1 MTDLSRLLNGHRSIR
16 RYKPGP
22 IARELI
28 DEVCADAMAGASS
41 SGNLNNVSLVLTQ
54 DVQRRQQLYELHAR
68 QPMILQAPLLVTF
81 VADCYRTRRWLTRG
95 AARDNFN
102 NLMGYHIALCD
113 AMIVAQNVCLGFEA
127 RGLGVCYMG
136 STLSAMSAIAAALNL
151 PDTCVPAATIVAGY
165 PDENPD
171 KRDRLPMSALIH
183 DEFYRDPSDEEIDA
197 SYAEREQRA
206 WPRHMASPAGRS
218 KLEQHGIR
226 SMAQLYSSPLKYD
239 PEVFRSDSQ
248 RLREFLELKNFIS

>member
-1 MTDLSRLLNGHRSIR
+1 
-16 RYKPGP
+16 
-22 IARELI
+22 
-28 DEVCADAMAGASS
+28 
-41 SGNLNNVSLVLTQ
+41 
-54 DVQRRQQLYELHAR
+54 
-68 QPMILQAPLLVTF
+68 
-81 VADCYRTRRWLTRG
+81 
-95 AARDNFN
+95 
-102 NLMGYHIALCD
+102 
-113 AMIVAQNVCLGFEA
+113 MIVAQNVCLGFEA

-136 STLSAMSAIAAALNL
+136 STLSAMSGIAAALNL

-171 KRDRLPMSALIH
+171 KSDRLPMSALIH